1 MTGKGFKGDAILIG
15 ISILGILILSF
26 LLYDDSIIF
35 RNNLKSKAKV
45 LGKISTGNS
54 DVRRKYMDN
63 FAWLPI
69 EDLAEVFLGDSIFT
83 GDNSKALIKLIGG
96 ANISIEPQSLIV
108 LSMNEENLMLDLQFG
123 SMDAEL
129 LSEKSNIN
137 IKMGN
142 EEVILKGDVKPSTVS
157 YQKKKGDVLPEI
169 KVKKGKIKM
178 QKGKNNDAVEVA
190 ESFKVVIDPE
200 LPKLKVK
207 SVIGFKEERTAK
219 TKVWVEPAAPVKLSW
234 QHDGAVV
241 GYEVEAAEDKDFK
254 KILVNKYTEKEL
266 LDWLP
271 SKKLD
276 KFYWRV
282 KAFNPREKQISI
294 SEARETEIK
303 ELSSPKII
311 SPKPGQ
317 IFTVLRDKNDKLMSV
332 PSVATAIEDSLVES
346 KYLVEVSLDEKFEKV
361 EKSLENTVK
370 SFEIRDLTAGSF
382 YMRVKSKSD
391 SNSGIGKRPDS
402 PWSNI
407 VKFIIEEQESQR
419 ILAPSLVKKDIETI
433 LKQVDGKFIWP
444 KIEWQTVRKAEKYV
458 IEASMDSS
466 FKTNIFLKTI
476 TETAIEIP
484 NLKEG
489 KYYYRVRGITA
500 TIFGD
505 WSESGI
511 ISVVQPPPGILP
523 ISDVIINIKDWNA
536 PIPAQDVSLKWD
548 IVAGARRY
556 LIEVSNSEDFKTKI
570 ISKTVEKNNYLLTI
584 AKDQTY
590 FARVTP
596 LDVQS
601 RKITIASAAQ
611 KFDFIVK
618 RPLKPPTPKQ
628 PKNKMSYILYKMD
641 IPHIWIEWLA
651 DEKASLHIIEFSK
664 DSEFT
669 KIKKTMEV
677 KKTNMI
683 LDKNLLKGKIFW
695 RVRSINEKINL
706 KSEWSEPQV
715 FFVVGL
721 ENEDE

>member
-45 LGKISTGNS
+45 LGKITTGNS

-83 GDNSKALIKLIGG
+83 GDNSKALINLIGG

-108 LSMNEENLMLDLQFG
+108 LSMNEENLILDLQFG

-137 IKMGN
+137 LKMGD

-157 YQKKKGDVLPEI
+157 YQKKKGDVLSEL

-178 QKGKNNDAVEVA
+178 QKGKSNDAVVVA
-190 ESFKVVIDPE
+190 ESFKVVVDPE

-207 SVIGFKEERTAK
+207 SVIGFKEERIAK

-254 KILVNKYTEKEL
+254 KILVSQYTEKEL

-271 SKKLD
+271 NKKID

-294 SEARETEIK
+294 SEARETEVK

-311 SPKPGQ
+311 APKAGQ
-317 IFTVLRDKNDKLMSV
+317 TFTVLRDKNDKLMAV
-332 PSVATAIEDSLVES
+332 PPVETLLDDTLVES

-361 EKSLENTVK
+361 EKSLENKVK
-370 SFEIRDLTAGSF
+370 SFEIRDLSAGSF
-382 YMRVKSKSD
+382 YMRAKSKSG
-391 SNSGIGKRPDS
+391 NGSGNRPDS
-402 PWSNI
+402 PWSSI
-407 VKFIIEEQESQR
+407 VKFVIEEQESQR
-419 ILAPSLVKKDIETI
+419 ILAPTLVKRDIETI
-433 LKQVDGKFIWP
+433 LKQVDGKFLWP
-444 KIEWQTVRKAEKYV
+444 TVEWQSVRKAEKYV
-458 IEASMDSS
+458 IEVSMDSS

-489 KYYYRVRGITA
+489 KYYFRVRGVTA

-505 WSESGI
+505 WSENGTI
-511 ISVVQPPPGILP
+511 NVVQLPPGILP
-523 ISDVIINIKDWNA
+523 ISDIVINIKDWKA
-536 PIPAQDVSLKWD
+536 PIPAQTVNLKWD
-548 IVAGARRY
+548 NVAGARHY
-556 LIEVSNSEDFKTKI
+556 LLEVANSEDFKTKI
-570 ISKTVEKNNYLLTI
+570 VTKTVDKNNYLLTI
-584 AKDQTY
+584 TKDQTY

-596 LDVQS
+596 LDTQS
-601 RKITIASAAQ
+601 KKITVASLAQ

-618 RPLKPPTPKQ
+618 RPLKPPTLMQ

-641 IPHIWIEWLA
+641 IPHIWIEWSA

-664 DSEFT
+664 DAEFT
-669 KIKKTMEV
+669 KVKKTMEI
-677 KKTNMI
+677 KKTDMI
-683 LDKNLLKGKIFW
+683 LDKNMLKGKIFW

-721 ENEDE
+721 ENEDD